1 MNEVLKQRLVGALIL
16 VALGVVFWPII
27 FVEPEGERSVQERT
41 MPSRPNVD
49 TSPVAVPDVAGLRPS
64 AELPAREEALA
75 AGDGQ
80 AEPAGL
86 PERPAIPVQAP
97 EPDPDPEPEPAA
109 EPAEAEPAA
118 QAPAPVPEKPRTTRS
133 EAPEKPTLDED
144 GVPVAWML
152 QVASLSSETRA
163 RDLKNQLLAID
174 QEAYV
179 KRIRRGD
186 KTLWRVYIG
195 PKFEKARLEAVQPQV
210 DRAVGVTSKI
220 MRYYP

>member
-27 FVEPEGERSVQERT
+27 FVEPEDERPVQERS
-41 MPSRPNVD
+41 MPTRPNVD

-80 AEPAGL
+80 AEPAEL
-86 PERPAIPVQAP
+86 PERPLEPVA
-97 EPDPDPEPEPAA
+97 EALPDPDPVVEESAAVPIPEPV
-109 EPAEAEPAA
+109 E
-118 QAPAPVPEKPRTTRS
+118 EKPRTTRS
-133 EAPEKPTLDED
+133 EAPEKPALDAD

-152 QVASLSSETRA
+152 QVASLSSEDRA

-210 DRAVGVTSKI
+210 DRAVGVSSKI